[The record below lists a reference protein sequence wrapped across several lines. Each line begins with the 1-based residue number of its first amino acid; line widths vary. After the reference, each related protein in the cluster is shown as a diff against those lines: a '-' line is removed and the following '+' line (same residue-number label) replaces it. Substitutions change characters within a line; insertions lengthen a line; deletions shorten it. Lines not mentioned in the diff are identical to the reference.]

1 MEIRRS
7 LSFVRQC
14 IVRPRSVGAVL
25 PSSKYLAEKM
35 VRHINFD
42 EARCIVEYGPGTGV
56 FTDRMLKGRREDTLI
71 LLLESNKKF
80 YMLLKNKYR
89 NVPNLFVIHA
99 SAEHIG
105 TYLSQYD
112 RPAADYIISGL
123 PFSSLPAKLSA
134 AILTQTR
141 KYLKPGGKFITF
153 QYTLLKKGL
162 IGHYF
167 PDIRIERTVRNIPP
181 AYVLS
186 CTNKEMCA

>member
-1 MEIRRS
+1 M
-7 LSFVRQC
+7 
-14 IVRPRSVGAVL
+14 RPRSVGAVL

-42 EARCIVEYGPGTGV
+42 EAGCIVEYGPGTGV
-56 FTDRMLKGRREDTLI
+56 FTDRMLKARREDTVI

-80 YMLLKNKYR
+80 YMLLENKYR
-89 NVPNLFVIHA
+89 DVPNLFIIHA
-99 SAEHIG
+99 SAEHVG
-105 TYLSQYD
+105 TYLSQHG
-112 RPAADYIISGL
+112 RPSADYVISGL

-141 KYLKPGGKFITF
+141 KHLKPGGKFITF
-153 QYTLLKKGL
+153 QYTLLKKSL
-162 IGHYF
+162 IRRYF

-186 CTNKEMCA
+186 CTNRGICA